1 MEHARADANY
11 AILTK
16 LVKLQDEKKHV
27 RIYLRVQIE
36 GFEQTFMKF
45 IGSSDVWC
53 LDLYLINIFTK
64 STKAKRCTDIA
75 FKLKLYFLSVIVED
89 LNL

>member
-16 LVKLQDEKKHV
+16 QVKLQYEKELV
-27 RIYLRVQIE
+27 SNLLSIRNA

-45 IGSSDVWC
+45 ME
-53 LDLYLINIFTK
+53 IFV
-64 STKAKRCTDIA
+64 
-75 FKLKLYFLSVIVED
+75 LQE
-89 LNL
+89 

>member
-16 LVKLQDEKKHV
+16 LVKLQDEKKPV
-27 RIYLRVQIE
+27 RIYLSMQIE

-45 IGSSDVWC
+45 IGSSDV
-53 LDLYLINIFTK
+53 
-64 STKAKRCTDIA
+64 
-75 FKLKLYFLSVIVED
+75 
-89 LNL
+89 

>member
-16 LVKLQDEKKHV
+16 LVKLQDEKKPV
-27 RIYLRVQIE
+27 RIYLSMKIE

-45 IGSSDVWC
+45 IGSSDV
-53 LDLYLINIFTK
+53 
-64 STKAKRCTDIA
+64 
-75 FKLKLYFLSVIVED
+75 
-89 LNL
+89 

>member
-16 LVKLQDEKKHV
+16 QVKLQYEKKPVSHLLSIRNV
-27 RIYLRVQIE
+27 

-45 IGSSDVWC
+45 TE
-53 LDLYLINIFTK
+53 IFV
-64 STKAKRCTDIA
+64 
-75 FKLKLYFLSVIVED
+75 LQE
-89 LNL
+89 

>member
-16 LVKLQDEKKHV
+16 LVKLQDEKKPV
-27 RIYLRVQIE
+27 RIYLRTQIE

-45 IGSSDVWC
+45 NGSSDV
-53 LDLYLINIFTK
+53 
-64 STKAKRCTDIA
+64 
-75 FKLKLYFLSVIVED
+75 
-89 LNL
+89 